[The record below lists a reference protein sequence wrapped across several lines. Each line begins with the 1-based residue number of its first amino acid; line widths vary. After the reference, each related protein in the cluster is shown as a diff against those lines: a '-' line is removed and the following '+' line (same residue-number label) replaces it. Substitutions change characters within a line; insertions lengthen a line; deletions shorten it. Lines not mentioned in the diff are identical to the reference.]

1 MQSTPISKLVISMSI
16 LCCLLAPAQAEDA
29 SPVTLTEVIQKK
41 LQREVKLS
49 GSSIPWRRVW
59 LSPMV
64 EGLVSKILVDD
75 GTWLKTGNI
84 VLKLDA
90 SLAKIEIDI
99 AKARINGAKARQLDA
114 QRRRDDLLK
123 LRKNSHVSKT
133 AVESVHTEVAVATAE
148 LAQAQAELARARTLH
163 QYHTV
168 LAPFSGMIVSKQLEV
183 GQWVK
188 PGDNLVELLAIDTL
202 RLRVLLPQR
211 YFPLV
216 TTGSKTRIRFDAIPK
231 REFTGRVLARIVL
244 GNKNSRSFPL
254 LIDIPNPKR
263 QLAPGMSAQI
273 WIELNEQ
280 KRVLML
286 PRDAIITKSDGSQL
300 VWQVKEK
307 EGMLKAFPLT
317 IETGRYQGSWV
328 EILSNKIQPGERI
341 VLLGNENLRPNQAV
355 KVPQ

>member
-1 MQSTPISKLVISMSI
+1 MQGTPISKLVISMSI
-16 LCCLLAPAQAEDA
+16 LCCLLGPAQAENA
-29 SPVTLTEVIQKK
+29 SPVVLTEVIQKK
-41 LQREVKLS
+41 LQREVRLS
-49 GSSIPWRRVW
+49 GGSIPWRRVW

-75 GTWLKTGNI
+75 GTWLKTGDI

-90 SLAKIEIDI
+90 RLAKIEIDI
-99 AKARINGAKARQLDA
+99 VRARIDGAKARLLDA

-133 AVESVHTEVAVATAE
+133 AVETVLTEVKVVTAE
-148 LAQAQAELARARTLH
+148 LAQAQAELARARELH

-168 LAPFSGMIVSKQLEV
+168 FAPFGGMVVSKQLEV

-188 PGDNLVELLAIDTL
+188 PGNNLVELLAIDTL

-216 TTGSKTRIRFDAIPK
+216 TTGCKARIRFDALPE
-231 REFTGRVLARIVL
+231 REFTGLVLARIAL
-244 GNKNSRSFPL
+244 GNENSRSFPL
-254 LIDIPNPKR
+254 LFDIPNPKR
-263 QLAPGMSAQI
+263 HLAPGMSAQI
-273 WIELNEQ
+273 WIELNDQ
-280 KRVLML
+280 DRVLML

-328 EILSNKIQPGERI
+328 EILSNKIQLGERV

-355 KVPQ
+355 KALQ